1 VEEFWKKRDPTPETE
16 TNEFK
21 NEYFVRIGE
30 ANRFFTEAAE
40 PGWLQDRGRVDI
52 LLGPP
57 TNRIT

>member
-1 VEEFWKKRDPTPETE
+1 MEEFWKKRDPTPETE

-40 PGWLQDRGRVDI
+40 SGWLQDRGRVDI

>member
-1 VEEFWKKRDPTPETE
+1 VTGKRS

-30 ANRFFTEAAE
+30 ANRFFTEPAE